1 MTTALILDD
10 EPKAVL
16 LLKSALEKLLP
27 PVRVIGAVTCVEE
40 ARAILDQE
48 CPDVLFLDVEMPGEN
63 GFQVLEKIQNKGIHI
78 IIVTAFS
85 EFAVKAFRFSVTD
98 FLLKPVGLEDL
109 QQAINK
115 TKSKLVKD
123 QPFHASFTLRIPS
136 NKGVLFIPAHEV
148 IRLEADGA
156 YTHIFLRN
164 QEHHL
169 CSSNLSTFEQNL
181 PPSMFLRVNRSHI
194 INLNYVERLLDKKEA
209 FIEMSD
215 HRQILIPRRQKKEM
229 LATLT
234 GFANPKPNQTTDK
247 AP

>member
-16 LLKSALEKLLP
+16 LLKSALEKLMP
-27 PVRVIGAVTCVEE
+27 PVRVIGAVTCADE
-40 ARAILDQE
+40 AKSILEQE
-48 CPDVLFLDVEMPGEN
+48 TPDVFFLDVEMPGEN
-63 GFQVLEKIQNKGIHI
+63 GFQILEKIGHKGMHVV
-78 IIVTAFS
+78 IVTAFS

-98 FLLKPVGLEDL
+98 FLLKPVSLDDL
-109 QQAINK
+109 QQAIHK
-115 TKSKLVKD
+115 TKIKASKE
-123 QPFHASFTLRIPS
+123 QPFHESFTLRIPS

-156 YTHIFLRN
+156 YTHIYLRN

-194 INLNYVERLLDKKEA
+194 INLHFVERLIDKKEA
-209 FIEMSD
+209 WIEMVD
-215 HRQILIPRRQKKEM
+215 HRQIPIPRRQKKDM

-234 GFANPKPNQTTDK
+234 GFANPKTNRTTDK
-247 AP
+247 AL